1 MAEEVQIG
9 NVGGDGVA
17 SEVTLLRLVQ
27 ATEAMAKKA
36 GIDSKGAAAKLQALY
51 NKEVTTSAKAT
62 GDQTVATESQTVATK
77 EATRE
82 TNKFA
87 AQLGNAVA
95 TGLGALVQSS
105 WELGKSFMKGETG
118 VENFVSQLPGVGG
131 FLAPF
136 GKYMDES
143 IDSYRALSQVGATF
157 GGSLSDVRLQASEL
171 GMNLDQ
177 MTSLYR
183 NQADSLASLGGSIE
197 QGAVRFA
204 KMNKNMKATGDFAG
218 LMRMGFTM
226 EEVNEGM
233 GDYIANQ
240 QRMGTLQGKST
251 QELAEGSAN
260 YLTQIDKLARVT
272 GKTRE
277 EAQAALDAQAADS
290 VARTLLNQ
298 FAEGS
303 DEYNNLQMSL
313 GMLDE
318 VGGATAE
325 ALKGML
331 TGSPTKAAG
340 ELLGVLGDAGPAVL
354 DAMTQIGKGADPK
367 ILQEAM
373 RNAGGSLEQFAGA
386 NAQERAR
393 MIQAFRENGDPMAD
407 FFESAMQLTKIGERD
422 IDEVTKQQQ
431 RLADAKSTEADA
443 VIAFEEQQR
452 ALSAA
457 MHKAFISSGVLE
469 LIETGLT
476 GLSTALGGVTAVF
489 NAFSEGGL
497 YAGVELAL
505 TKLWENKGVIGALVA
520 GIGLMFAGKAVL
532 GAMTGGIKSALSGLM
547 GMDTGGGNNSSGRQ
561 RGGGKPG
568 GGIGAGIGKIGAGI
582 GSGLGGILSG
592 LAKGIGAFGKP
603 QVALGAAVLA
613 GTILAVGAAV
623 AGATWMVGAALPT
636 FATGMKSFE
645 DLDGGALKA
654 AGMGMLAVAGGMAA
668 FGAGTAVAGIG
679 NLVGGIAD
687 GIGALF
693 GNEKANPM
701 DQLMEFQKYTID
713 EAKVTSNANAM
724 VAYSK
729 AMAAMGAADG
739 ISGIGSAVGA
749 FGGTIAGLFGADSP
763 LDKITLFQA
772 YTFDTAKIKSNSE
785 AVVAYSKA
793 MALLG
798 GSDAVSGIG
807 AAVGA
812 VGGAIANLF
821 TGGKGPFDDLL
832 AFQAYAFNT
841 ENITKNS
848 SAIVAFSNA
857 MDNMPEID
865 VTRTGG
871 VFGAIAGWFA
881 GDEVMP
887 WDSVK
892 AFGDANINAEGV
904 SANAAAINA
913 MSTSLNTFSVEKLDT
928 TGIVS
933 YTNAMERLVEVLGEL
948 NNELSKDNNGYSLGS
963 GTNAGDVLG
972 KMDSIG
978 SGGGAGS
985 DQLNSTMQRVELIL
999 TEIRGFEEKVA
1010 NNTRNIS
1017 SSNIAAGGVS
1027 N

>member
-1 MAEEVQIG
+1 
-9 NVGGDGVA
+9 
-17 SEVTLLRLVQ
+17 
-27 ATEAMAKKA
+27 
-36 GIDSKGAAAKLQALY
+36 
-51 NKEVTTSAKAT
+51 
-62 GDQTVATESQTVATK
+62 
-77 EATRE
+77 
-82 TNKFA
+82 
-87 AQLGNAVA
+87 
-95 TGLGALVQSS
+95 
-105 WELGKSFMKGETG
+105 
-118 VENFVSQLPGVGG
+118 
-131 FLAPF
+131 
-136 GKYMDES
+136 
-143 IDSYRALSQVGATF
+143 
-157 GGSLSDVRLQASEL
+157 
-171 GMNLDQ
+171 
-177 MTSLYR
+177 
-183 NQADSLASLGGSIE
+183 
-197 QGAVRFA
+197 
-204 KMNKNMKATGDFAG
+204 
-218 LMRMGFTM
+218 
-226 EEVNEGM
+226 
-233 GDYIANQ
+233 
-240 QRMGTLQGKST
+240 
-251 QELAEGSAN
+251 
-260 YLTQIDKLARVT
+260 
-272 GKTRE
+272 
-277 EAQAALDAQAADS
+277 
-290 VARTLLNQ
+290 
-298 FAEGS
+298 
-303 DEYNNLQMSL
+303 
-313 GMLDE
+313 
-318 VGGATAE
+318 
-325 ALKGML
+325 
-331 TGSPTKAAG
+331 
-340 ELLGVLGDAGPAVL
+340 
-354 DAMTQIGKGADPK
+354 
-367 ILQEAM
+367 
-373 RNAGGSLEQFAGA
+373 
-386 NAQERAR
+386 
-393 MIQAFRENGDPMAD
+393 
-407 FFESAMQLTKIGERD
+407 LTKIGERD